1 MQQMVT
7 LPRMPVPGAH
17 QIQRPVRPP
26 PTRMRSSATP
36 FKALSDGRVKDAFGA
51 WSTCMKVSSGRSVT
65 GRSVIVSAA
74 PLARMWSVL
83 NERRWGGAQA
93 LAACA
98 GFIFV
103 AALSL
108 IR

>member
-7 LPRMPVPGAH
+7 LPRMPAPGAH

-51 WSTCMKVSSGRSVT
+51 WSTCMK
-65 GRSVIVSAA
+65 AK
-74 PLARMWSVL
+74 
-83 NERRWGGAQA
+83 
-93 LAACA
+93 
-98 GFIFV
+98 GFTYASPV
-103 AALSL
+103 AAVDDTRGNVLMSSL
-108 IR
+108 LRQ